1 MSLTLLPAVDV
12 RDGKAVRLRQGESG
26 SETDYGSP
34 LEAARTW
41 AEAGAEWIH
50 LVDLDAAFGTG
61 NNRAQLREIVHEL
74 GDKVN
79 IEMSGGV
86 RDDDSLSAALEA
98 GAARVNIGTA
108 ALENPEWTASV
119 IKRYGDRVAIGLDV
133 RGHTLAARGWVKEG
147 GDLFETMKFLDSVG
161 CSRYVV
167 TDVARDGMM
176 SGPNIDLL
184 REVAER
190 TDNHAVKLGV
200 FVDEA
205 LDFLD
210 SHGLPL
216 EAVAVSCG
224 PGSYTGLRIGV
235 SMAKGI
241 CYGRGVKLIAVPTLD
256 LMAVPV
262 LLGEHPEQEDALIV
276 PMLDARRMEVYA
288 EVLDRS
294 LKVVRPIQA
303 DIVDAETYKEY
314 LDGHHVYFFGN
325 GAAKCMETIN
335 HPHAHLVEGIE
346 PLAKNMAPLAEKRFV
361 EGKFEDVAYF
371 VPFYLKDF
379 VAKMPKKLI

>member
-1 MSLTLLPAVDV
+1 MSYIL
-12 RDGKAVRLRQGESG
+12 
-26 SETDYGSP
+26 
-34 LEAARTW
+34 
-41 AEAGAEWIH
+41 
-50 LVDLDAAFGTG
+50 
-61 NNRAQLREIVHEL
+61 
-74 GDKVN
+74 N
-79 IEMSGGV
+79 IETSTDV
-86 RDDDSLSAALEA
+86 CS
-98 GAARVNIGTA
+98 
-108 ALENPEWTASV
+108 
-119 IKRYGDRVAIGLDV
+119 VAISDSGQV
-133 RGHTLAARGWVKEG
+133 IFNKE
-147 GDLFETMKFLDSVG
+147 DH
-161 CSRYVV
+161 
-167 TDVARDGMM
+167 
-176 SGPNIDLL
+176 SGP
-184 REVAER
+184 
-190 TDNHAVKLGV
+190 NHAVKLGV
-200 FVDEA
+200 YVDEA

-224 PGSYTGLRIGV
+224 PGSYTGLRIGA

-241 CYGRGVKLIAVPTLD
+241 CYGRGVKLIAVPTLE

-262 LLGEHPEQEDALIV
+262 LLGEHPEEEDALIV

-288 EVLDRS
+288 EVLDRA

-303 DIVDAETYKEY
+303 DIVDADTYKEY
-314 LDGHHVYFFGN
+314 LDKHPVYFFGN

-335 HPHAHLVEGIE
+335 HPNAHLVEGIE